1 MNTDNRVTVMIG
13 SNIAGKTAIVENA
26 SAEVASMLSDAVI
39 RGPLTNP
46 DYTGSGLDYCNMLV
60 AGRTDLGLD
69 NLKKKYREI
78 ETRYG
83 RQHGNKAEVALD
95 IDIVVFAGQI
105 IKPLEYNSKAY
116 GILNKS

>member
-1 MNTDNRVTVMIG
+1 MNTGNRVSIMIG
-13 SNIAGKTAIVENA
+13 SNITGKSAIVAKA

-39 RGPLTNP
+39 TGPLMNP
-46 DYTGSGLDYCNMLV
+46 DYTGIGLDYCNMLV
-60 AGRTDLGLD
+60 AGRTVLGLD

-83 RQHGNKAEVALD
+83 RQPGNKAEVALD
-95 IDIVVFAGQI
+95 IDIVVFADRI
-105 IKPLEYNSKAY
+105 IKPKEYNSKAY